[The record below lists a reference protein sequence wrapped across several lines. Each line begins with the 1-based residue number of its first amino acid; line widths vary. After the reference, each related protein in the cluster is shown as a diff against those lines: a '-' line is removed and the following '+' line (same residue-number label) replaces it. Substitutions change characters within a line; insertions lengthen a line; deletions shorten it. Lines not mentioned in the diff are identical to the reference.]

1 MASASCFR
9 VVFSCRVFRHIFLLI
24 LDLPVNQ
31 ESQYRAEYNDSP
43 EYAKLRPFADDYRT
57 ENLTAH
63 LEFLGKRYALRE
75 VETDILA
82 VTPYPS
88 NDARTADVTRTAMPK
103 NSRRLVHTSTMLYIY
118 VSSSVRNISM
128 TVFS

>member
-1 MASASCFR
+1 M
-9 VVFSCRVFRHIFLLI
+9 FSCRVFRHVFLLI

-57 ENLTAH
+57 ENLAAH
-63 LEFLGKRYALRE
+63 LEFLGKRYTLRE

-88 NDARTADVTRTAMPK
+88 NDARTAEVTRTAMPK
-103 NSRRLVHTSTMLYIY
+103 NSRRLVHTSTTLHIY

>member
-1 MASASCFR
+1 MASVSCFR
-9 VVFSCRVFRHIFLLI
+9 VVFSCRVFRHVFLLI

-43 EYAKLRPFADDYRT
+43 EYAKLRPFADGYRT
-57 ENLTAH
+57 ENLAAH

-82 VTPYPS
+82 VTPCPS
-88 NDARTADVTRTAMPK
+88 NERPDGGSYQNDNAKELEKAR
-103 NSRRLVHTSTMLYIY
+103 Y